1 MRGPEPGSA
10 FWSTATA
17 KRTTLPV
24 KLLLNVS
31 RSAPRGIYLAVAT
44 APARSAFV
52 VACLPPEVAV
62 IGRAR
67 GYLGP
72 GDCPGSTQ
80 PVLKRVGALP
90 GDILELDDLGV
101 TVNGQ
106 RVLARPIEVR
116 DSAGRILPH
125 AAFGSHVVAAEE
137 VWLFGSSSARSWD
150 SRYFGPVPLASVR
163 GVVRPMLTVD

>member
-1 MRGPEPGSA
+1 M
-10 FWSTATA
+10 
-17 KRTTLPV
+17 
-24 KLLLNVS
+24 
-31 RSAPRGIYLAVAT
+31 
-44 APARSAFV
+44 

-62 IGRAR
+62 ISRAR

-90 GDILELDDLGV
+90 GDTLELDDLGV

-137 VWLFGSSSARSWD
+137 VWLFGSSSARSWE
-150 SRYFGPVPLASVR
+150 SRSVGPVPLASVR
-163 GVVRPMLTVD
+163 AVVRPMLTVD